1 MFIDTHCH
9 IHDQEFFNNEDA
21 IIALSSAKDNDVNQL
36 ICIGTSLEDS
46 KRAIQF
52 SSLNKGCYATV
63 GIHPHEALKLD
74 VEGIENHLKQL
85 DKIADDDTV
94 VGVGECGFDFFYNNE
109 GDSLSLQERLLR
121 GQIDIAI
128 KHNLPLSFHV
138 RDAFE
143 QFWRVFD
150 EYKGVEGVLHSFT
163 DNEVNLI
170 KALQRGLY
178 IGINGISTFTK
189 HKWQRDLFKSVP
201 LDNIVLETDA
211 PFLTPVPRR
220 GTINS
225 PENVIY
231 ITRFLADLRDE
242 EPELIAKVTTT
253 NAKKLFKI

>member
-94 VGVGECGFDFFYNNE
+94 VGVGECGFDFSAGSE
-109 GDSLSLQERLLR
+109 
-121 GQIDIAI
+121 
-128 KHNLPLSFHV
+128 
-138 RDAFE
+138 
-143 QFWRVFD
+143 
-150 EYKGVEGVLHSFT
+150 LH
-163 DNEVNLI
+163 DQV
-170 KALQRGLY
+170 
-178 IGINGISTFTK
+178 
-189 HKWQRDLFKSVP
+189 
-201 LDNIVLETDA
+201 
-211 PFLTPVPRR
+211 
-220 GTINS
+220 
-225 PENVIY
+225 
-231 ITRFLADLRDE
+231 
-242 EPELIAKVTTT
+242 
-253 NAKKLFKI
+253 